1 MLPKVRSMSRQP
13 AHPIPDIVP
22 RERLDFGLEG
32 DIPRHWLGG
41 DAFKTRLFDAMS
53 TLFPVG
59 ERFFITCVRDYKDQ
73 VTDPALR
80 AHIKDFTRQEGQ
92 HGIVHTQYNDRLTA
106 QGVRVDLI
114 LKGQERR
121 LFGILRKHLSRE
133 FTLGVTAA
141 AEHITAIMADAF
153 VERPEVLEGADER
166 IRAVYVWHAMEEME
180 HKAVAYDVLTKVAQ
194 ASYRTRVL
202 SMLLVTFLF
211 PVNVFRIMAH
221 MLKVDGYTRWQRTRL
236 WAKGLWWLYKPGGVF
251 LPLAG
256 RYFAYLKPSFHPWD
270 DPVVASYAHW
280 LDLMDKHSPVTASN
294 LLNEQLVAQPHR

>member
-1 MLPKVRSMSRQP
+1 MSRQP

-22 RERLDFGLEG
+22 RERLDFDLDG

-92 HGIVHTQYNDRLTA
+92 HGIVHTKYNDRLSA
-106 QGVRVDLI
+106 QGVRVDVI
-114 LKGQERR
+114 LKGQEWR
-121 LFGILRKHLSRE
+121 LFGILRKRLSRE

-153 VERPEVLEGADER
+153 VERPDILEGADDR

-180 HKAVAYDVLTKVAQ
+180 HKSVAYDVLTKVAK

-221 MLKVDGYTRWQRTRL
+221 MLKVDGYTRWERTKL

-256 RYFAYLKPSFHPWD
+256 RYFAYLKPGFHPWD
-270 DPVVASYAHW
+270 DPVVPSYASW
-280 LDLMDKHSPVTASN
+280 LRLMDQHPPVTASN
-294 LLNEQLVAQPHR
+294 LLTEQLIAQHQR

>member
-1 MLPKVRSMSRQP
+1 MSRHP
-13 AHPIPDIVP
+13 ANPIPDIVP
-22 RERLDFGLEG
+22 RERLDFGLDG

-73 VTDPALR
+73 VTDPTLR

-92 HGIVHTQYNDRLTA
+92 HGIVHTKYNDRLTA
-106 QGVRVDLI
+106 QGVRVDVI
-114 LKGQERR
+114 LKGQEWR
-121 LFGILRKHLSRE
+121 LFGILRKRLSRE

-153 VERPEVLEGADER
+153 VERPDILEGADDR

-180 HKAVAYDVLTKVAQ
+180 HKSVAYDVLTKVAK

-202 SMLLVTFLF
+202 SMLLVTVLF

-221 MLKVDGYTRWQRTRL
+221 MLKVDGYTRWERTKL

-256 RYFAYLKPSFHPWD
+256 RYFAYLKPNFHPWD
-270 DPVVASYAHW
+270 DPVVPSYASW
-280 LDLMDKHSPVTASN
+280 LRLLDQHPPVTASN
-294 LLNEQLVAQPHR
+294 LLTAQLVAQHQR

>member
-1 MLPKVRSMSRQP
+1 MSRQP

-92 HGIVHTQYNDRLTA
+92 HGIVHTKYNDRLTA
-106 QGVRVDLI
+106 QGVRVDVI
-114 LKGQERR
+114 LKGQEWR

-153 VERPEVLEGADER
+153 VERPDILEGADDR

-180 HKAVAYDVLTKVAQ
+180 HKSVAYDVLTKVAK

-221 MLKVDGYTRWQRTRL
+221 MLKVDGYTRWERTKL

-270 DPVVASYAHW
+270 DPVVPSYASW
-280 LDLMDKHSPVTASN
+280 LRLMDQHPPVAASN
-294 LLNEQLVAQPHR
+294 LLTAELVAQQQR

>member
-1 MLPKVRSMSRQP
+1 MSRHP

-121 LFGILRKHLSRE
+121 LFGILRQRLSRE

-153 VERPEVLEGADER
+153 VERPDVLEGADDR

-180 HKAVAYDVLTKVAQ
+180 HKAVAYDVLTQVAR

-211 PVNVFRIMAH
+211 PINVFRIMAH
-221 MLKVDGYTRWQRTRL
+221 MLKVDGYTRWQRTKL

-270 DPVVASYAHW
+270 DPVVASYANW
-280 LDLMDKHSPVTASN
+280 LDLMDKHSPVIASN
-294 LLNEQLVAQPHR
+294 LLNEQLVAQHPR